1 MMPRRRTRDD
11 VAAEIAKWERELV
24 AATDTGLR
32 RWIEYHLTLLRLQ
45 QRSDDNP

>member
-1 MMPRRRTRDD
+1 MSGTRKRRVDI
-11 VAAEIAKWERELV
+11 AEEIAKWERELV